1 MEMEKIIISD
11 HDLETRLD
19 EILDL
24 CDKSNQPIFIKR
36 SGKIDLVLMSIK
48 YYKQEQFDLIWPVPE
63 EAK

>member
-1 MEMEKIIISD
+1 MESEKIIISD

-36 SGKIDLVLMSIK
+36 HGKTDVVLMSIE
-48 YYKQEQFDLIWPVPE
+48 YYKQEHLDLIWPIPE
-63 EAK
+63 TIE